1 MDTFNDDRVVESADD
16 SGWTSPASLLN
27 WATLP
32 RLALKLTRACHLP
45 QTEHSQLCALLQ
57 YEPAQLCRYLFTLQA
72 ALPLTGTITE
82 RLQRGHK
89 HLLSRTLICAP
100 RLDELFPAATLPDAE
115 HFLVQHWI
123 ESLQCAFLGRAFA
136 RVMEL
141 PDAEDVF
148 FAGLLYRVGELAL
161 LAQEKQDYLALVQG
175 TDPTRRRQ
183 QEIELYR
190 IDANQLSQ
198 RILQQLNLPQWFMD
212 AALFHDQP
220 AERIQSAHP
229 VTRLIHVA
237 HRIVCGDIRRFQD
250 AQRAFRTLLN
260 LDHEHGE
267 MLLESALNQSFDV
280 MESLAVRCPPE
291 WLRQRLLPLPPL
303 DNVASTLDSDLQQL
317 RVERIQIKNILSTT
331 LWLDANADSDG
342 LLQQLQ
348 RSAYLLFGSRQLIL
362 FRYDDEQQCLRGEN
376 PTLEDAFETAV
387 TLPLQHKTLV
397 TDCLREQKAV
407 ASFHRSANTLSVIDL
422 ELMQYCRRQFLVALP
437 VSDECQKWGCMVLAF
452 DSEILNR
459 YNMWQGALQFFAQQA
474 HQALALRDARRH
486 WQRETAHFERKTYEH
501 RFKRTAHEINN
512 PLSIA
517 QNHLSILLSERQLT
531 DTTREHAAVA
541 VEQIDSAS
549 HILQSAIERM
559 HGDIDAVAPVNINE
573 LIQDVLYLFST
584 QDDLETNI
592 VSTLD
597 ERLPTIYID
606 ENYLRQ
612 VLINLIKNATECCDE
627 GNTVSVI
634 TRGQVNLQGR
644 RHVVIQIQDDGPGLP
659 EGMLDALFVDTHS
672 RKPNQ
677 QGGMGLTIV
686 KDLVEEMGGLISFQ
700 RLEDTQSLFT
710 LYLPVQPNR

>member
-16 SGWTSPASLLN
+16 TGWTSPASLLT

-45 QTEHSQLCALLQ
+45 QTEYGQLCALLH

-72 ALPLTGTITE
+72 AQPLTGTIHE
-82 RLQRGHK
+82 RLQKGHK

-100 RLDELFPAATLPDAE
+100 RLDELFPDTALPEAE
-115 HFLVQHWI
+115 SFLVQHWI

-141 PDAEDVF
+141 SDAEDVF
-148 FAGLLYRVGELAL
+148 FAGLFYRIGELAL
-161 LAQEKQDYLALVQG
+161 LAQEKQDYLTLLQR
-175 TDPTRRRQ
+175 TDANQRRQ
-183 QEIELYR
+183 RERALYL

-198 RILQQLNLPQWFMD
+198 RILQQLHLPQWFMD

-220 AERIQSAHP
+220 PERIQSAHP

-237 HRIVCGDIRRFQD
+237 HRIVSGDIRRFQD
-250 AQRAFRTLLN
+250 AQRAFRTLLD
-260 LDHEHGE
+260 LDHAHGE

-280 MESLAVRCPPE
+280 MESLGVHCPPE
-291 WLRQRLLPLPPL
+291 WLRQCLLPLPPQETT
-303 DNVASTLDSDLQQL
+303 ASTLDSDLQQL
-317 RVERIQIKNILSTT
+317 RVERIQLKNILSTT
-331 LWLDANADSDG
+331 LWLDGNDDSDG

-362 FRYDDEQQCLRGEN
+362 FRYDPEQQCLRGEN
-376 PTLEDAFETAV
+376 PTVEDAFETAV
-387 TLPLQHKTLV
+387 TLPLSHRNLV
-397 TDCLREQKAV
+397 TDCLQEQKAV
-407 ASFHRSANTLSVIDL
+407 ASFHRPTATLSVIDL
-422 ELMQYCRRQFLVALP
+422 ELMQYCQRQFLVTLP
-437 VSDECQKWGCMVLAF
+437 ISDERQKWGCMVLAF
-452 DSEILNR
+452 DAEIQNR
-459 YNMWQGALQFFAQQA
+459 YTMWQGALQFFAQQA
-474 HQALALRDARRH
+474 HQALILRDTRRH

-501 RFKRTAHEINN
+501 RFRRTAHEINN

-517 QNHLSILLSERQLT
+517 QNHLNILLSNRNLP
-531 DTTREHAAVA
+531 DSTREHAAVA
-541 VEQIDSAS
+541 IEQIDAAS
-549 HILQSAIERM
+549 HILKSAIERM
-559 HGDIDAVAPVNINE
+559 HGDTNALAPVNINE

-612 VLINLIKNATECCDE
+612 VLINLIKNATECCGE
-627 GNTVSVI
+627 GNTISVV
-634 TRGQVNLQGR
+634 THGQVNLQGR

-659 EGMLDALFVDTHS
+659 EGMLDGLFVDSRTH
-672 RKPNQ
+672 KPSQ

-700 RLEDTQSLFT
+700 RLDDTQSVFT
-710 LYLPVQPNR
+710 LYLPAQPNR